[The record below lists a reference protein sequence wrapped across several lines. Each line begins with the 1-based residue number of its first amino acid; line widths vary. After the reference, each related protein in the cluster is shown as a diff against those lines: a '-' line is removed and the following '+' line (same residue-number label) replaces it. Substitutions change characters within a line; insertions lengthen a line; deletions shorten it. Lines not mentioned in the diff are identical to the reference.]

1 MLGPYKPLGYV
12 WPTCASPNYSQRS
25 THLVM
30 GFCSWMNLSLASK
43 RHAFQTWIGRNS
55 KEPVVENVETSPYYW
70 PLLIKTT
77 RKLSTIET
85 RLMRVDFATKWNWR
99 STSCRPC
106 LLQCL
111 EWFSTAAADSC
122 PGWKSALSMVYLCR
136 TALSLPEIL
145 ENTTSSRPMSSH
157 FPSEACKVSRDLK
170 DIGCDGRWNSQLFG
184 VSTGAVG
191 IGAA

>member
-1 MLGPYKPLGYV
+1 
-12 WPTCASPNYSQRS
+12 
-25 THLVM
+25 
-30 GFCSWMNLSLASK
+30 
-43 RHAFQTWIGRNS
+43 
-55 KEPVVENVETSPYYW
+55 VVENVETSPYYW

-145 ENTTSSRPMSSH
+145 ENHHLQSSH
-157 FPSEACKVSRDLK
+157 VVPFSFWGMQS
-170 DIGCDGRWNSQLFG
+170 
-184 VSTGAVG
+184 
-191 IGAA
+191 

>member
-1 MLGPYKPLGYV
+1 MLGPWAMSDPPVPVQTIHRDRHIWWWDSAAGWICHWHRKGTLSRLG
-12 WPTCASPNYSQRS
+12 SEEIQR
-25 THLVM
+25 
-30 GFCSWMNLSLASK
+30 K
-43 RHAFQTWIGRNS
+43 
-55 KEPVVENVETSPYYW
+55 PVVENVETSPYYW

-99 STSCRPC
+99 STSCSPC

-145 ENTTSSRPMSSH
+145 ENHHLQSSH
-157 FPSEACKVSRDLK
+157 VVPFSFWGMQS
-170 DIGCDGRWNSQLFG
+170 
-184 VSTGAVG
+184 
-191 IGAA
+191 